1 MNEKAQTPTLELPW
15 IAVPLVL
22 VGGFLLWEGFSKNL
36 PHNALHGTIIL
47 AIGIAVWF
55 QQGWARLAGAVYF
68 AVVAGSKLYQQLTG
82 EFSFPQMLAV
92 AGCACLVWALWHW
105 RDVPRGRRKR
115 PLVSIVLLLRQGRFL
130 NDKSLARAAHAAWGG
145 EFTTGEPGAEQNFV
159 AGETPLFMIRAGGAA
174 YLVHNQS
181 QSYFDDHEKVISQ
194 TNELRLRT
202 ALSEHAAWIAVDLLD
217 GGQEFAKPTQAYPK
231 IAKLVAELS
240 GPDCVAV
247 LCPESGFVSVYDD
260 TVEEKLRSP
269 DPIGALAA
277 GGQIPVI
284 GVADDDPRMAAAVTQ
299 ARERWPEFLVAF
311 SQRQPGQT
319 FAIKAPVT
327 KAGQTEFI
335 WLQVSQIEGENI
347 TGQLDND
354 PVNPDL
360 KCGDTVT
367 IQLKDLNDWAFT
379 DGDKSTGFFTLKVI
393 QEVAAED
400 KSAKK

>member
-1 MNEKAQTPTLELPW
+1 MNEKAQTPTIDLPW
-15 IAVPLVL
+15 IAVPLVM
-22 VGGFLLWEGFSKNL
+22 VGAFLLWEGFSRNL
-36 PHNALHGTIIL
+36 PHSALHGTIIL

-68 AVVAGSKLYQQLTG
+68 AVVAGGKVYQQLTG
-82 EFSFPQMLAV
+82 EFSLPQTLAV
-92 AGCACLVWALWHW
+92 AGCVCLVWALWHW
-105 RDVPRGRRKR
+105 RDTPRGRRKR

-130 NDKSLARAAHAAWGG
+130 NDKSLARAAHTAWGG
-145 EFTTGEPGAEQNFV
+145 DFTTGEPGAEQNFV

-194 TNELRLRT
+194 TNELRLRN

-217 GGQEFAKPTQAYPK
+217 GGHEFPKAAQAYPK

-260 TVEEKLRSP
+260 TVEEKLRSS
-269 DPIGALAA
+269 DPLASLAA

-284 GVADDDPRMAAAVTQ
+284 GIADDDPRMATAVAH
-299 ARERWPEFLVAF
+299 ARERWPEFLTAF

-335 WLQVSQIEGENI
+335 W
-347 TGQLDND
+347 
-354 PVNPDL
+354 
-360 KCGDTVT
+360 
-367 IQLKDLNDWAFT
+367 FR
-379 DGDKSTGFFTLKVI
+379 
-393 QEVAAED
+393 
-400 KSAKK
+400 SAKLMARASPASWTTIRLIPI